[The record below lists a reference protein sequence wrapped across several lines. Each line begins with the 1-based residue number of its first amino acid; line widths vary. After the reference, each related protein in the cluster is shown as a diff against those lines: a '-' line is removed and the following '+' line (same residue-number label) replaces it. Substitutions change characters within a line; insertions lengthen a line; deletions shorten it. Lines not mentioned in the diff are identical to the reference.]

1 MMQKRYRH
9 NSGFT
14 LLEIMPVISIV
25 LVLVVI
31 ATTALRPVFNFQKA
45 RNQVRLGDLGLISD
59 AVISHV
65 QDEGNSILSLVPR
78 TPESIE
84 ICSDVRTGSCT
95 GLLSLTPLLG
105 TYLHGVPQDPSIDD
119 DDDDFAEHSGYFVEM
134 TPEGRFRFFAPN
146 TEPSGSDPME
156 TVR

>member
-1 MMQKRYRH
+1 
-9 NSGFT
+9 
-14 LLEIMPVISIV
+14 MPVISVV

-31 ATTALRPVFNFQKA
+31 ATIALRPVLNFQKA

-59 AVISHV
+59 AVASHA
-65 QDEGNSILSLVPR
+65 QDEGNTILSRIPM

-105 TYLHGVPQDPSIDD
+105 IYLHEVPQDPNIGGGDP
-119 DDDDFAEHSGYFVEM
+119 AEHSGYFVEM
-134 TPEGRFRFFAPN
+134 TLEGRFRFFAPH
-146 TEPSGSDPME
+146 TEPPGADPVE